1 MHGGADVTLGQPK
14 SSLHKRVAVGSGA
27 GTRKVRRCMPPGETE
42 RFLCLFALGT
52 KSSMEK
58 LPLLDAGSYLR
69 LTQKDHLGKHDKRKP
84 QIRRRTAVGV
94 G

>member
-1 MHGGADVTLGQPK
+1 MVGPTLRLGNPNQAFISGWLSGRAPAPGK
-14 SSLHKRVAVGSGA
+14 SGVACLLEKQKGFYV
-27 GTRKVRRCMPPGETE
+27 
-42 RFLCLFALGT
+42 LFALGT